1 MESIHI
7 FYNELE
13 IDENNVFTAN
23 ILQETEVENVLFKKN
38 KEHAITAMAIK
49 PYVVDSDIV
58 KVINKKNLEV

>member
-23 ILQETEVENVLFKKN
+23 ILQETEVENVLFKKK